1 MTNYLVLYR
10 SSITAGEQM
19 AQSTPEQAQAGMDA
33 WTAWAEQAG
42 DAVVDL
48 GTPLEVVENGGDSG
62 DPIGGYSI
70 LQAESNEALGK
81 LWRTIRTRR
90 WAAQSRHSN
99 ASGYLRDV
107 TASPATLQI
116 SQVEH
121 PPHDARPLRDRLG
134 GAVCPPQCASE
145 TLASGRIILLV
156 QDGFEGRAGGRPVP

>member
-33 WTAWAEQAG
+33 WTAWAAQAG

-81 LWRTIRTRR
+81 LLENHPHKAMGGTI
-90 WAAQSRHSN
+90 
-99 ASGYLRDV
+99 
-107 TASPATLQI
+107 
-116 SQVEH
+116 
-121 PPHDARPLRDRLG
+121 
-134 GAVCPPQCASE
+134 E
-145 TLASGRIILLV
+145 TLECLRISGM
-156 QDGFEGRAGGRPVP
+156 